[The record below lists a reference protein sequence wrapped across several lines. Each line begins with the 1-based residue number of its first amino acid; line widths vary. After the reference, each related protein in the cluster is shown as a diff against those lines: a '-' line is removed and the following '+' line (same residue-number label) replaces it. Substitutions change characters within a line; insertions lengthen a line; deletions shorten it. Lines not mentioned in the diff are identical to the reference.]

1 MSQSI
6 PADLSARGASLY
18 EQGIRSQVE
27 PQEKGKFVVIDIF
40 SGEFEVGIRD
50 ADATKRLLDRHPDA
64 MTWAVRVG
72 HPTPYVWLSRRSPFN
87 D

>member
-6 PADLSARGASLY
+6 PANLSARGASLY
-18 EQGIRSQVE
+18 EQSIRSRVE
-27 PQEKGKFVVIDIF
+27 PQENGKFVVIDIF
-40 SGEFEVGIRD
+40 SGDFELDIRD
-50 ADATKRLLDRHPDA
+50 ADATKRLLDRHPDG

-72 HPTPYVWLSRRSPFN
+72 HPTPYIWLSKRSPFN